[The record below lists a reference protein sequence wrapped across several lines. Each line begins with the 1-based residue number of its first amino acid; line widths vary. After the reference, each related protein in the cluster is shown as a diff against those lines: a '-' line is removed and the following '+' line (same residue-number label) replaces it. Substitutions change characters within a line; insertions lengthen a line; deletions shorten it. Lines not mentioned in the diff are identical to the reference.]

1 MNHKN
6 RLYKRL
12 MKINRDTPLFI
23 TKKQEF
29 NAYKNFLRRIIN
41 LAKNSCFSTQ
51 FQKNKRD
58 GKKHGK
64 L

>member
-1 MNHKN
+1 
-6 RLYKRL
+6 

-29 NAYKNFLRRIIN
+29 NAYKNSLRRIIN
-41 LAKNSCFSTQ
+41 LAKISI
-51 FQKNKRD
+51 FQRSSKKIKEMEKN
-58 GKKHGK
+58 HGK

>member
-1 MNHKN
+1 
-6 RLYKRL
+6 

-29 NAYKNFLRRIIN
+29 NAYKNSLGRIIN
-41 LAKNSCFSTQ
+41 LAKIYYISTQ
-51 FQKNKRD
+51 FQKIKET
-58 GKKHGK
+58 KKEHGK